1 MSKRYTIKHEPS
13 IVRSWFAIEDHHPR
27 RTPPTGFEG
36 YDKTDAQDV
45 ADMLNDRI
53 DLLAALRSLILV
65 ISDDPNDYPDAASHR
80 QVQDKIAHA
89 KSTIAK
95 AGGE

>member
-53 DLLAALRSLILV
+53 DLLAALEELLTRSEAGLCRSSTL
-65 ISDDPNDYPDAASHR
+65 NGLANCDAM
-80 QVQDKIAHA
+80 A
-89 KSTIAK
+89 KARAVIAK
-95 AGGE
+95 ARGE